1 MQSDKTRHNSALCNL
16 SSGLAFI
23 CALAIYWFTADS
35 SVSYWDCPEYTA
47 TASRLDVGHPPG
59 NPVWSLTM
67 RMATIPFDSPDHAY
81 VVNLCSGLFMA
92 LSVFFLARI
101 IYMLAEYVLTDKH
114 KADIICPFVSV
125 AGALCFAF
133 CDSAWFSAVEAE
145 VYAMSAFL
153 SALTIW
159 LALLW
164 ARVRPVAA
172 KRRLLILIA
181 YITCLLYTSPSP
193 RDTR

>member
-1 MQSDKTRHNSALCNL
+1 
-16 SSGLAFI
+16 
-23 CALAIYWFTADS
+23 
-35 SVSYWDCPEYTA
+35 
-47 TASRLDVGHPPG
+47 
-59 NPVWSLTM
+59 
-67 RMATIPFDSPDHAY
+67 
-81 VVNLCSGLFMA
+81 
-92 LSVFFLARI
+92 
-101 IYMLAEYVLTDKH
+101 MLAEYVLTDKH

-181 YITCLLYTSPSP
+181 YITGLSLGVHQLNLLCIPVVALIYAFATKQGKGHCMRAWGILLMSFATVGAILMGLMNGALMICEQFELFAVNTCLLYTSPSP